1 MISLIHPSRG
11 RPQKSF
17 DNVVRWTDR
26 AANDNLQ
33 VIVSCDYSDKD
44 LDDYLLIYKPIDDR
58 FGDLFEVTV
67 NPNDSVVQATN
78 RGCHAAAGEILV
90 YLSDD
95 FDCPENWDQL
105 IESEFT
111 GVRSP
116 MLLKV
121 DDCLQRFDVGV
132 CTIPI
137 MNRALYEKLG
147 YFWHPEYKSM
157 HVDVD
162 LFETCKKIGAIKYAP
177 HLKFPHNHY
186 SNGKAAH
193 DETYKRSE
201 GNWDQGLQVLKRR
214 RAQGFPI

>member
-1 MISLIHPSRG
+1 MISLLHPSRG
-11 RPQKSF
+11 RPKKAEETYQRWVFQMVTHVDYILSIDVYDPYLGEYIDLSLSRPF
-17 DNVVRWTDR
+17 RPLIGDN
-26 AANDNLQ
+26 
-33 VIVSCDYSDKD
+33 K
-44 LDDYLLIYKPIDDR
+44 
-58 FGDLFEVTV
+58 
-67 NPNDSVVQATN
+67 SVVEATN
-78 RGCHAAAGEILV
+78 SAAYHSKGDVLV

-95 FDCPENWDQL
+95 FGCPDGWDTAIL
-105 IESEFT
+105 KEFE
-111 GVRSP
+111 GVTEP
-116 MLLKV
+116 MMLKV
-121 DDCLQRFDVGV
+121 DDCLQDFKVGV

-137 MNRALYEKLG
+137 MNRTLYEKLG
-147 YFWHPEYKSM
+147 YFWHPDYKSM

-162 LFETCKKIGAIKYAP
+162 LFETCKKLNVIKYAP